1 MLMSTDNTIT
11 CMSARLYSPTPR
23 GHSLSDIINTY
34 TDFRLLLN
42 TESAAFT
49 VSELSI
55 QVDTKY
61 KSTRAKKISFV
72 CAIKT
77 NLSTSTDLFLY
88 TIKHQSQ
95 LEIRSA
101 YLHIPLR
108 QMISNQNLLNAK
120 THIQLHG

>member
-1 MLMSTDNTIT
+1 
-11 CMSARLYSPTPR
+11 MSARLYSPTRRR

-34 TDFRLLLN
+34 TDYKLQLH

-55 QVDTKY
+55 QADTKY
-61 KSTRAKKISFV
+61 KSIRAKKISFV

-77 NLSTSTDLFLY
+77 NLSTSTDLFLD

-95 LEIRSA
+95 LEIHEV

-120 THIQLHG
+120 THIQLPEYVYNYTL